1 MSITRAPLA
10 AALLGASLTLTSI
23 AAASTDTGDEPC
35 NPLAIFN
42 PVSFPPT
49 GFYPLADWVNRYN
62 ASTLLQDSDGT
73 PLGAPAAVT
82 TEQSDLAW
90 EKLVSFQESDQPLT
104 INVQYSSDTPPVPY
118 TIENPV
124 LVISLN
130 VNKPSTFA
138 GGGFRS
144 VRDSYLPIVDPDSN
158 GEAVFRRYDVNK
170 QDGTYNNWMTAH
182 IAEQVDGEITYA
194 PGTTLHYV
202 REVLGLGECAD
213 PADPAPEAMP
223 CVLAPSI
230 AVSGVGMPYMFPGD
244 DGNVPF
250 SDPWEYRPGIGSS
263 QPASA
268 RWWKQQLYVFV
279 ADRDAFVRP
288 SFNPSMRR
296 TTESLPTQ
304 NGRPIWSPK
313 KKGTGSYR
321 PPNPDEAIY
330 DAYIKATENFIGY
343 IGVGDPDTATEYVGT
358 QGFEDWLVQWKENSW
373 DAPVGGWED
382 LEYVTGFPFSGLGLT
397 LNWNQFNPGSKDFV
411 PGDLSGSFGAASE
424 MIHATHHPMFLITYI
439 EPHQYLNG
447 PAAGE
452 VPWCDTCPGDFNRDG
467 MVDGS
472 DLAELLLHW
481 DYGSLP
487 SAEGQCFNIDR
498 QSPTIDS
505 GDLGQLLANWGSCEW
520 PLPDFRPA
528 DCP

>member
-1 MSITRAPLA
+1 MLTSLA
-10 AALLGASLTLTSI
+10 AAPC
-23 AAASTDTGDEPC
+23 AAGDEPC
-35 NPLAIFN
+35 NPLNIFN

-49 GFYPLADWVNRYN
+49 GFYPLADWVKQYNR
-62 ASTLLQDSDGT
+62 STLLLGPDNA
-73 PLGAPAAVT
+73 PIGAPASVT
-82 TEQSDLAW
+82 TEQPDLVW
-90 EKLVSFQESDQPLT
+90 EKLVSFPESDQPLT
-104 INVQYSSDTPPVPY
+104 INVQYHPDDPPVPY
-118 TIENPV
+118 TIDNPV
-124 LVISLN
+124 IVISLN

-144 VRDSYLPIVDPDSN
+144 VRDAYLPILDLDSN
-158 GEAVFRRYDVNK
+158 GEAVFRPYEVNTHDK
-170 QDGTYNNWMTAH
+170 TYNNWMTAH
-182 IAEQVDGEITYA
+182 IAEQEDGGVVYA

-202 REVLGLGECAD
+202 REVLGLGGCSD
-213 PADPAPEAMP
+213 PEDPAPNAMP

-244 DGNVPF
+244 DGSVPF
-250 SDPWEYRPGIGSS
+250 SDPWEYRPGIGAD

-296 TTESLPTQ
+296 TTERLPTQ
-304 NGRPIWSPK
+304 NGRPIWSVE
-313 KKGTGSYR
+313 KGVGSYR
-321 PPNPDEAIY
+321 APTADEPLY
-330 DAYIKATENFIGY
+330 DAYI
-343 IGVGDPDTATEYVGT
+343 TATADFVGYTDNGRNNPPTEYRGT
-358 QGFEDWLVQWKENSW
+358 QGFEDWLVKWKSNSW
-373 DAPVGGWED
+373 DSAPRDWQD
-382 LEYVTGFPFSGLGLT
+382 LDYVVGFPFSGLGLT
-397 LNWNQFNPGSKDFV
+397 LNWNEFDPEAKDFV

-439 EPHQYLNG
+439 EPHQYLNE

-481 DYGSLP
+481 DYGGVP
-487 SAEGQCFNIDR
+487 SADGQCFNLDR

-505 GDLGQLLANWGSCEW
+505 GDLGQLLSNWGGCAW